1 MRKSAKVILLIST
14 IWLILTCGCGFFT
27 MLRPGI
33 GTSWQ
38 QEPAPPEKV
47 IRLGLGEA
55 GEVIGY
61 TVDESMYELS
71 YGSPSSWEKVTQPSG
86 NPVIG
91 RSCRASETTN
101 RLVLS
106 PPNEVLSRVRVDC
119 VMFESAYH
127 LEVALLEEGE
137 IWSWEHSTYAYTEIF
152 VFFLLLFAFGA
163 GIVLLLTGLGMLIYQ
178 KRNLSKQ

>member
-1 MRKSAKVILLIST
+1 M
-14 IWLILTCGCGFFT
+14 F
-27 MLRPGI
+27 RPGI
-33 GTSWQ
+33 ATRWQ

-61 TVDESMYELS
+61 TVDGSMYELS

-91 RSCRASETTN
+91 MNCRAAETTN

-119 VMFESAYH
+119 VMFETAYH
-127 LEVALLEEGE
+127 LEVALLEQGE
-137 IWSWEHSTYAYTEIF
+137 VWSWEYDSYAYTE
-152 VFFLLLFAFGA
+152 LLLFFILITAFGV
-163 GIVLLLTGLGMLIYQ
+163 GVLIFFVGLGMKIYQ
-178 KRNLSKQ
+178 KVKAS

>member
-1 MRKSAKVILLIST
+1 
-14 IWLILTCGCGFFT
+14 

-33 GTSWQ
+33 ATRWQ

-61 TVDESMYELS
+61 TVDGSMYELS

-127 LEVALLEEGE
+127 LEVALLEKSE

-152 VFFLLLFAFGA
+152 VFFSILFAFGA
-163 GIVLLLTGLGMLIYQ
+163 GIVLLLIGLGMMVYQ
-178 KRNLSKQ
+178 KRSLSER

>member
-1 MRKSAKVILLIST
+1 M
-14 IWLILTCGCGFFT
+14 F
-27 MLRPGI
+27 RPGI

-61 TVDESMYELS
+61 TVDGSMYELS

-86 NPVIG
+86 TPAIG
-91 RSCRASETTN
+91 KSCRAAETSN

-119 VMFESAYH
+119 VMFETAYH
-127 LEVALLEEGE
+127 LEVALLEKGE
-137 IWSWEHSTYAYTEIF
+137 VWSWEYSSYAYTEIF
-152 VFFLLLFAFGA
+152 VFFIFMLAFGA
-163 GIVLLLTGLGMLIYQ
+163 GIVLLLVGLGMMLYQ
-178 KRNLSKQ
+178 KFSHRSTIAK